1 LLPNPLRGHSSGFAL
16 AVYSIRVQ
24 QLPQQEAK
32 FPDAVERMP
41 AVAFITLQNGERIRA
56 PKIIG

>member
-1 LLPNPLRGHSSGFAL
+1 L
-16 AVYSIRVQ
+16 AVYSIRVR
-24 QLPQQEAK
+24 QLRQQEAK

-41 AVAFITLQNGERIRA
+41 TVAFITLQNGERIRA